1 MIKAVTLDLWNTL
14 IEDKRFFEYRIETI
28 RCHLEE
34 QGISRKVEDIQKS
47 YRYATN
53 LFEKEWKENYRQMSL
68 ESRIKHILDSMEAS
82 LPQDSINQIITE
94 FYQTFL
100 MYPPEFKEGVIE
112 TIEALKPEYK
122 LGIIS
127 DTGITHGKVIRK
139 YLENTGIFNHFS
151 STIFSDELGYSKPH
165 QIPFQTALKELDVK
179 PHEAVHV
186 GDLLRTDVAG
196 AKNIGM
202 KAVWIKMG
210 DQTPVKG
217 VKPDYIITKLPE
229 LLEYLNKMKT

>member
-1 MIKAVTLDLWNTL
+1 VIKAVTLDLWNT
-14 IEDKRFFEYRIETI
+14 IFVEKSFSEYRVETI
-28 RCHLEE
+28 RCHLEDH
-34 QGISRKVEDIQKS
+34 GISRELEDIQEGF
-47 YRYATN
+47 RYASK
-53 LFEKEWKENYRQMSL
+53 LFEKEWKENYQQMPL
-68 ESRIKHILDSMEAS
+68 NTRIKHILDSLEAS
-82 LPQDSINQIITE
+82 LPQDTINQIITE

-100 MYPPEFKEGVIE
+100 IYPPEFKEEVIE

-127 DTGITHGKVIRK
+127 DTGISHGKVIRK
-139 YLENTGIFNHFS
+139 YLESIGILKHFS
-151 STIFSDELGYSKPH
+151 STIFSDELGYNKPH
-165 QIPFQTALKELDVK
+165 KLPFQTALKELDIK

-202 KAVWIKMG
+202 KAVWIKMVEQKEL
-210 DQTPVKG
+210 DG

-229 LLEYLNKMKT
+229 LLEYLNKMKN

>member
-1 MIKAVTLDLWNTL
+1 
-14 IEDKRFFEYRIETI
+14 
-28 RCHLEE
+28 
-34 QGISRKVEDIQKS
+34 
-47 YRYATN
+47 
-53 LFEKEWKENYRQMSL
+53 MSL